1 MAELDLFSKASSGEV
16 PVMTRRLIQLFLG
29 LSLYGLSIA
38 LIVRAD
44 LGLDPW
50 DVLSQ
55 GVFERFAEA
64 AGLGFGMVVN
74 LIGMAVLLLWI
85 PLRQKPGIGTI
96 ANVLVIG
103 SVAGL
108 ALRYIPADPVL
119 PVRSLFLA
127 TGIVLNGVASGA
139 YIGAGLGPG
148 PRDGLM
154 TGLVARTGWPIKVVR
169 TAIELTV
176 VVAGWALGGSVGV
189 GTILYALAI
198 GPLVQIFLP
207 VFTVGKEEGR
217 KTLPDREPARPV

>member
-1 MAELDLFSKASSGEV
+1 
-16 PVMTRRLIQLFLG
+16 MTRRLIQLFLG

-38 LIVRAD
+38 LIIRAD

-55 GVFERFAEA
+55 GVFERFAEP

-85 PLRQKPGIGTI
+85 PLHQKPGIGTI

-154 TGLVARTGWPIKVVR
+154 TGLVARTGWPIKTVR

-176 VVAGWALGGSVGV
+176 VVAGWTLGGSVGV

>member
-1 MAELDLFSKASSGEV
+1 MTELDLFSTASSGET
-16 PVMTRRLIQLFLG
+16 PLMTRRLIQLFLG

-55 GVFERFAEA
+55 GVFERFAEP

-74 LIGMAVLLLWI
+74 LIGMTVLLLWI

-176 VVAGWALGGSVGV
+176 VVAGWTLGGSVGV